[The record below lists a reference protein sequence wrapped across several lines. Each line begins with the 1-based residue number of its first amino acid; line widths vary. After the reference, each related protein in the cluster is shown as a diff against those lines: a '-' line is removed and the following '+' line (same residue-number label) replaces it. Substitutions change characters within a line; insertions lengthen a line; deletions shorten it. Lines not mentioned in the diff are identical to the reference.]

1 MLYQFK
7 GKYMAKTKEERK
19 PFKIGSF
26 TESGAKVMIKRYTS
40 MGYKLI
46 STKYD
51 SKKEMYYNTFK

>member
-1 MLYQFK
+1 
-7 GKYMAKTKEERK
+7 MAKTKEERK
-19 PFKIGSF
+19 PFKICSF